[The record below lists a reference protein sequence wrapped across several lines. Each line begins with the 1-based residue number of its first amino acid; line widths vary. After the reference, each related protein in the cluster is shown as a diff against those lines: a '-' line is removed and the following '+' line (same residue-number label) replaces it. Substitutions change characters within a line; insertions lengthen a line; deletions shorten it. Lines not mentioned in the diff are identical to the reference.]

1 MKSEIKQ
8 LSEEMQAFIEQAQRV
23 RAVLQSYTKVSAELV
38 RRVEKGELLAD
49 VLEDL
54 EGPTHR
60 REVTEAVEELVQS
73 RHRVRLAMFALGR
86 LRGAAPANWVAN
98 LVCRASWRRVSQ
110 TKRPKPLANP
120 TGSSFFEPGRGVEET
135 APPSDVN
142 SC

>member
-1 MKSEIKQ
+1 MNFEIKQ
-8 LSEEMQAFIEQAQRV
+8 LSVEMQAFIEQAQKV

-73 RHRVRLAMFALGR
+73 RHRVRLAMFALGKAQGSSPSELGR
-86 LRGAAPANWVAN
+86 KLGVSRQ
-98 LVCRASWRRVSQ
+98 LASR
-110 TKRPKPLANP
+110 LAN
-120 TGSSFFEPGRGVEET
+120 EAAET
-135 APPSDVN
+135 FGQPHRK
-142 SC
+142 